1 MQLFTRLLSRNL
13 FSSQTL
19 NLITFAIRILSRYMA
34 RPQKH
39 HFEATKHIFKY
50 INITVDFGILYH
62 HGRSGVINNFIDVN

>member
-1 MQLFTRLLSRNL
+1 
-13 FSSQTL
+13 
-19 NLITFAIRILSRYMA
+19 MA